1 MTKYVVQE
9 GVLVKVEE
17 AEAEDMKYVVVM
29 LGGSIGEK
37 SVRSKRDLKG
47 KMIDKKIHIL
57 YDSKEEAEIVK
68 KRMNSHLSPGEKK
81 YYGINYTVA
90 KVINNKFTGE

>member
-1 MTKYVVQE
+1 MSKYKVEE

-17 AEAEDMKYVVVM
+17 AETEDIKYVVVM

-47 KMIDKKIHIL
+47 EKIDKEIHNL
-57 YDSKEEAEIVK
+57 YDSREEAEIVK

-81 YYGINYTVA
+81 YYGISYTVA
-90 KVINNKFTGE
+90 EVINNKFTGA

>member
-1 MTKYVVQE
+1 M
-9 GVLVKVEE
+9 KVEE

-47 KMIDKKIHIL
+47 KNIDKKIHTL